1 MAVTL
6 AAVAQRAG
14 VSPAT
19 VSRVLNGDYPVAVET
34 RKRVE
39 RAVRELDYVVNAHAR
54 ALLHAT
60 SGIVGAILN
69 DLSDPFFALV
79 FRGIQNASGDMS
91 RLVVTCNTNGNPD
104 REFTYIEMLRRQRA
118 DAVIIVGA
126 GPEDAGYRRQLAA
139 QARGL
144 RAQNSRLVLCGRPK
158 PIRDAPANVVT
169 FDNVGT
175 GRTLVEHLVGLGH
188 RRIAYLGGPVGRT
201 TSNDRHRGFVEGLDA
216 AGLPV
221 DEQLVADG
229 DFTRDGGYAAATR
242 LIESGADFTAIIGGN
257 DQMAIGVLVALR
269 DAGLSVPGDVSVVGF
284 GDIPI
289 AADMIPA
296 LTTVHLPLEEAG
308 RQALSL
314 AFAPQGPT
322 KTVTLPHTLVVRDSS
337 GPVRKQAPRRG
348 SGSPRTRKHR

>member
-1 MAVTL
+1 
-6 AAVAQRAG
+6 

-19 VSRVLNGDYPVAVET
+19 VSRVLNGDYPVAVDT

-39 RAVRELDYVVNAHAR
+39 KAVRELDYVVNAHAR
-54 ALLHAT
+54 ALLHST
-60 SGIVGAILN
+60 SGLVGALLN

-79 FRGIQNASGDMS
+79 FKGIQNASADMS
-91 RLVVTCNTNGNPD
+91 RLVVTCNTNGDPD
-104 REFTYIEMLRRQRA
+104 REVTYIEMLRRQRA

-144 RAQNSRLVLCGRPK
+144 RAQGSRLVLCGRPK

-175 GRTLVEHLVGLGH
+175 GRTLVEHLIGLGH
-188 RRIAYLGGPVGRT
+188 RRIAYLGGPAGRT
-201 TSNDRHRGFVEGLDA
+201 TSSDRRRGFIEGMQA
-216 AGLPV
+216 AGLAIDDRLVV
-221 DEQLVADG
+221 DGE
-229 DFTRDGGYAAATR
+229 FSRDGGYAAAQR
-242 LIESGADFTAIIGGN
+242 LVASGADFTAIIGGN

-269 DAGLSVPGDVSVVGF
+269 DAGLSVPDDVSVAGVG
-284 GDIPI
+284 DLPI
-289 AADMIPA
+289 AADMVPG

-308 RQALSL
+308 RQALAL

-322 KTVTLPHTLVVRDSS
+322 KTITLPHQLVVRDST
-337 GPVRKQAPRRG
+337 GPAREG
-348 SGSPRTRKHR
+348 SGRSRARKRH